1 MRMMID
7 LTPGDVRPGRD
18 AVLSRMGF
26 GPGEAATPAVEAL
39 LARARELFEARAAPV
54 ALFDEISVGAFSD
67 VYEGAGHN
75 DAMTPLE
82 EVYPRAEALALFAA
96 TLGRALDE
104 AIRGLFDCGDP
115 AVGYVLDV
123 TAATAAEELAQ
134 VTADR
139 FLEAVTRQSGG
150 ATTLRALAYSPG
162 YCGWHVSG
170 QHALFERLRPERI
183 GIGLTEGALMDPV
196 KSVSGVIVAGPCKA
210 HTFRPTYAFCQ
221 TCATHACR
229 PRIASMRRPR
239 R

>member
-1 MRMMID
+1 MRMTID

-26 GPGEAATPAVEAL
+26 GPGDATTPAVETL

-54 ALFDEISVGAFSD
+54 ALFDELSVAAFSD
-67 VYEGAGHN
+67 VYEGAGNN
-75 DAMTPLE
+75 DLSTPLE

-104 AIRGLFDCGDP
+104 AIRSLFDCGDP

-139 FLEAVTRQSGG
+139 FLEEVTRQPGS

-183 GIGLTEGALMDPV
+183 GIGLTNSALMDPV
-196 KSVSGVIVAGPCKA
+196 KSVSGVIVAGPYKT

-229 PRIASMRRPR
+229 SRIASLRRPPL
-239 R
+239 